1 MKGVILD
8 SNSLGDQ
15 VDLTPITSTLTQ
27 WQGYPTTRE
36 EDILDR
42 ISDAQVVLTNK
53 IVIDRTAFEL
63 NPQLQLVSIMAT
75 GSNNID
81 LETAQAKGVTVCNA
95 IAYATPSVVQ
105 HTLTLMLNLFTNMP
119 KYLADTRDG
128 RWQQSDVFCRLDY
141 PIIEMKSK
149 TLGIIGLGELGRAVA
164 TAAQALG
171 MQVIAATSNPAGI
184 SNRADSD
191 DISRVELDELLGS
204 ADVVSLHCPLTADNH
219 QLINAEKLALM
230 KASGFLINTARGG
243 LIDSQALI
251 NSLGNNLLAG
261 AAVDVLD
268 SEPASNDELLLQH
281 PDLNLLVTPHNA
293 WGALESRQRL
303 IIQMQENIHGYLK
316 KSPVRMLAGP
326 TRAMT

>member
-15 VDLTPITSTLTQ
+15 VDLDPITSTLTQ
-27 WQGYPTTRE
+27 WQVYPTTTA
-36 EDILDR
+36 EDILPR
-42 ISDAQVVLTNK
+42 ISEAHVVLTNK
-53 IVIDRTAFEL
+53 IVLDHTAFER

-81 LETAQAKGVTVCNA
+81 LQAAQTSGVTVCNA

-105 HTLTLMLNLFTNMP
+105 HTLTLILNLFTNMP
-119 KYLADTRDG
+119 RYLTDTRDG
-128 RWQQSDVFCRLDY
+128 RWQQSDVFCRLDH
-141 PIIEMKSK
+141 PITEIKNK

-171 MQVIAATSNPAGI
+171 MEVIAASSNKG
-184 SNRADSD
+184 SSSVHESD
-191 DISRVELDELLGS
+191 EVSRVELNELLS
-204 ADVVSLHCPLTADNH
+204 RADVVSLHCPLTADNQH
-219 QLINAEKLALM
+219 LIDAEKLALM
-230 KASGFLINTARGG
+230 KPTAFLINTARGG

-251 NSLGNNLLAG
+251 NALKQNQVAG

-268 SEPASNDELLLQH
+268 REPAIDEEILLQH

-293 WGALESRQRL
+293 WGALEARQRL
-303 IIQMQENIHGYLK
+303 IIQMQENINGYLNK
-316 KSPVRMLAGP
+316 NPLRVLTGP
-326 TRAMT
+326 AIS

>member
-15 VDLTPITSTLTQ
+15 VDLSPITSTLTQ
-27 WQGYPTTRE
+27 WQVYPTTRN

-42 ISDAQVVLTNK
+42 INDAEVVLTNK
-53 IVIDRTAFEL
+53 IVIDHTAFEL

-81 LETAQAKGVTVCNA
+81 LQAAQTQGVTVCNA

-119 KYLADTRDG
+119 KYLIDTREG
-128 RWQQSDVFCRLDY
+128 RWQQSDVFCRLDH
-141 PIIEMKSK
+141 PIIEMKNK
-149 TLGIIGLGELGRAVA
+149 TLGIIGLGELGQAVA

-171 MQVIAATSNPAGI
+171 MQVIAAA
-184 SNRADSD
+184 SNRAGLSNRAGSD
-191 DISRVELDELLGS
+191 EVSRVELNELLRS

-219 QLINAEKLALM
+219 QFINAEKLSLM
-230 KASGFLINTARGG
+230 KPSGFLINTARGG

-251 NSLGNNLLAG
+251 NSLKNNTLAG

-268 SEPASNDELLLQH
+268 REPASNDELLLQH

-303 IIQMQENIHGYLK
+303 IIQMQENINGYLNNN
-316 KSPVRMLAGP
+316 PVRRLTGP
-326 TRAMT
+326 IMT

>member
-8 SNSLGDQ
+8 SNSLGNQ
-15 VDLTPITSTLTQ
+15 LDLSPITSTLTQ
-27 WQGYPTTRE
+27 WQVYPTTRD
-36 EDILDR
+36 EDILGR
-42 ISDAQVVLTNK
+42 INDAQVVLTNK

-81 LETAQAKGVTVCNA
+81 LKAAQTEGVTVCNA

-105 HTLTLMLNLFTNMP
+105 HTLTLILNLFTNMP

-128 RWQQSDVFCRLDY
+128 RWQQSDVFCRLDH
-141 PIIEMKSK
+141 PIIEMKNK
-149 TLGIIGLGELGRAVA
+149 TLGIIGLGELGQAVA

-171 MQVIAATSNPAGI
+171 MQVIAATSNPAGR
-184 SNRADSD
+184 SNRAGSG
-191 DISRVELDELLGS
+191 DISRVALDELLRS

-230 KASGFLINTARGG
+230 KPSSFLINTARGG

-251 NSLGNNLLAG
+251 NSLANNRLAG

-268 SEPASNDELLLQH
+268 REPATHDELLLLH

-303 IIQMQENIHGYLK
+303 VIQMQENIQGYLNK
-316 KSPVRMLAGP
+316 KPVRMLAGP
-326 TRAMT
+326 TIT